1 MIIRSTIRLGSKGRD
16 VEAWQ
21 KKIGFTPADGVF
33 GPKTELATKDFQSSH
48 GLDPDGVVGAKSWAL
63 VGESHAS
70 AGASAPSSTD
80 PRSPACR
87 AALRDA
93 DLAFPGRRRASDGIM
108 GDAAHQARPSDH
120 NKGLAVDIT
129 HDPASGADG
138 ELIALAAITDPRV
151 TYVIWNR
158 RIYSKARAAEGW
170 RPYTGS
176 SPHTHHVH
184 VSVQAGA
191 PSRDD
196 GPWPWAPTP

>member
-1 MIIRSTIRLGSKGRD
+1 MITRSTIKVGSRGRD

-21 KKIGFTPADGVF
+21 KKIGVSPADGAF
-33 GPKTELATKDFQSSH
+33 GPRTDLATHEFQEAH

-63 VGESHAS
+63 VGETHAS
-70 AGASAPSSTD
+70 AGPRAPAGVD

-93 DLAFPGRRRASDGIM
+93 DKAFPGRKRASDGIM

-129 HDPASGADG
+129 HDPSSGADG
-138 ELIALAAITDPRV
+138 ERIALAAITDPRV

-158 RIYSKARAAEGW
+158 RIYSRARAAEGW
-170 RPYTGS
+170 RLYTGS
-176 SPHTHHVH
+176 NPHTHHVH
-184 VSVQAGA
+184 ISVRPEAR
-191 PSRDD
+191 SDD
-196 GPWPWAPTP
+196 GPWPWAP